1 LHLWTDE
8 NGSRIEL
15 CELEYSHTR
24 NTQNIYITEH
34 NYELNEGWYFNNA
47 PAINFAVFVNS
58 EVIKGLK
65 EIYGDKPSHL
75 EKITLTTNTKLI
87 ADDVQA
93 IDDTFLEWF
102 VKNPSCEKVEV
113 KLIHDEDWSDIYG
126 AFEIDYYK
134 IIIPKEEPYIEKGLD
149 YMIDLEEPKQD
160 IQFANGFIP
169 ASFFDKQDEDE
180 DTRDYWQ
187 NQYKVLLN
195 NHKDLL
201 LAAEGAMQF
210 LQEQG
215 TFGSALFTAI
225 NEAKKIQNEKRIT

>member
-1 LHLWTDE
+1 MKDDKKNE
-8 NGSRIEL
+8 NNS
-15 CELEYSHTR
+15 
-24 NTQNIYITEH
+24 IYP
-34 NYELNEGWYFNNA
+34 L
-47 PAINFAVFVNS
+47 
-58 EVIKGLK
+58 
-65 EIYGDKPSHL
+65 
-75 EKITLTTNTKLI
+75 
-87 ADDVQA
+87 
-93 IDDTFLEWF
+93 
-102 VKNPSCEKVEV
+102 
-113 KLIHDEDWSDIYG
+113 
-126 AFEIDYYK
+126 IDYYK

-225 NEAKKIQNEKRIT
+225 NEAKKIQNENHN